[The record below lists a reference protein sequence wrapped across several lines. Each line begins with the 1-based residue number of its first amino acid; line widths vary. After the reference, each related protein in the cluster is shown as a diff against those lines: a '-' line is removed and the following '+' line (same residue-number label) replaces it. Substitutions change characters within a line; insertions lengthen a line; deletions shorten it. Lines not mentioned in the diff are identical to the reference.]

1 MQHNTEKRILG
12 IFLAIAGASFW
23 GLGGTVSDFLF
34 QHRNIEINWYVT
46 ARLLISGILLLIIYK
61 LLNPRKSI
69 FIIFTSKRSFIQLI
83 IFSIFGMLLVQ
94 YSYMASINYGNAA
107 VATLLQYIAPLYI
120 IIWYVLRGQERFK
133 IFDCIAIIL
142 TLSGTFLLLTNGS
155 ISNLTVPMPSVY
167 WGIISGLSLTF
178 YTLYATRLLLRYPS
192 ILVVGWAMLI
202 SGILL
207 NFKAPIWHIDVS
219 HITYSTGIYLAFRI
233 IFGTAVAFLFFIQSL
248 NYLSAKETTLFGT
261 IEPVMAIV
269 SSALWLHVQFLPLQ
283 ILGIL
288 LIIILIL
295 TLSLKKQ
302 PSDTE

>member
-1 MQHNTEKRILG
+1 MQLINEKRILG

-34 QHRNIEINWYVT
+34 QHRHIEINWYVT
-46 ARLLISGILLLIIYK
+46 ARLLISGILLLVISK
-61 LLNPRKSI
+61 LFNPNISI
-69 FIIFTSKRSFIQLI
+69 FIIFKSKQSIWQLM

-120 IIWYVLRGQERFK
+120 ILWYVLRGKERFK
-133 IFDCIAIIL
+133 FFDLIAIVL

-155 ISNLTVPMPSVY
+155 LSNLTVPMPSVY
-167 WGIISGLSLTF
+167 WGIISGISLTF

-192 ILVVGWAMLI
+192 VLVVGWAMLI

-207 NFKAPIWHIDVS
+207 NFKAPIWDVN
-219 HITYSTGIYLAFRI
+219 ITNISLSTGIYLAFGI
-233 IFGTAVAFLFFIQSL
+233 IIGTAIAFLFFIQSL
-248 NYLSAKETTLFGT
+248 NYLTAKETTLFGT

-269 SSALWLHVQFLPLQ
+269 SSAVWLHVKFLPLQ
-283 ILGIL
+283 IIGII

-295 TLSLKKQ
+295 SLSLKKQ
-302 PSDTE
+302 